1 MRKFGPESKSN
12 VEDLPKREGR
22 PDPDQANAKST
33 RKGATDPE
41 SGLNIDKRYQMSPD
55 PEPQG
60 DDGLRADARAGEP
73 EQKAG
78 AEPAGTEA
86 SSSSRSGQGDNQPPS
101 NRAGAG
107 RESDESRLLV
117 PSSMEMG
124 IGTVD
129 RYVISKQITR
139 MQEPRRLT
147 PDDLDERRI
156 IYPDSP
162 DRKTVNRF
170 RDLRTRLLEVSGGN
184 NFTMVVT
191 GSTPGAGT
199 SFMALN
205 LAASFAFDQ
214 AKTALLIDCNL
225 REPTLHSLLDIM
237 PESGLTDFLEDPD
250 YDIARVIYPTGI
262 PRLRLIPA
270 GTRRES
276 PSEFFTSFR
285 MKQFLQAI
293 RRRYPDRYIIL
304 DTSSVADS
312 PDARILAEVC
322 DYALLVV
329 PHGRVMP
336 GQVEDAARAFPRDKF
351 VGAVLN
357 A

>member
-1 MRKFGPESKSN
+1 MRKFSPEKKSN
-12 VEDLPKREGR
+12 VEDLTARDSNRQPGSISDNRLDGRYREAGETEGDADFGMR
-22 PDPDQANAKST
+22 AESRAGVPEEGEEQAN
-33 RKGATDPE
+33 E
-41 SGLNIDKRYQMSPD
+41 
-55 PEPQG
+55 
-60 DDGLRADARAGEP
+60 DAPAQPSEP
-73 EQKAG
+73 EG
-78 AEPAGTEA
+78 DRVPAA
-86 SSSSRSGQGDNQPPS
+86 RKQQ
-101 NRAGAG
+101 
-107 RESDESRLLV
+107 DESRLLV
-117 PSSMEMG
+117 PSSMEVG
-124 IGTVD
+124 IGSVD

-156 IYPDSP
+156 IYPDSR

-184 NFTMVVT
+184 NFTLVVT
-191 GSTPGAGT
+191 GASSGAGS

-225 REPTLHSLLDIM
+225 REPTLHSMLDIM

-270 GTRRES
+270 GSRREA

-285 MKQFLQAI
+285 MKQFIQAV

-304 DTSSVADS
+304 DTSSVNES
-312 PDARILAEVC
+312 PDARILTELC

-329 PHGRVMP
+329 PHGKVTS
-336 GQVEDAARAFPRDKF
+336 GQVEEATRALHGDKF

-357 A
+357 G